1 MNTRYTGPTI
11 TAELGAL
18 PLNSALGR
26 NPLALG
32 RQIDVIDQIDGV
44 PVEDLLEQFGSP
56 LFVLSETT
64 LRARAD
70 RMRKAFRSIHPR
82 SEFGWSFKTNPLD
95 AVCGVMKSEG
105 WMAEVVSSYEY
116 AKARRMGY
124 EGREIIF
131 NGPYK
136 RRDTLET
143 ALREGALVQI
153 DNWEELANIESVAAE
168 LGGVHNVGVRVQI
181 ATGYAPTWSKFGFPF
196 ASGEALQAALRVIRH
211 PHLKLHTLHSHIG
224 TYLLDPRAYSVA
236 TQVLLGLREL
246 LREETGHLAEC
257 INLGGGFPSDSLLH
271 GMVGPAAAVIPPI
284 EAYAEA
290 IASEIRRLP
299 ARQRPLL
306 RLETGRHLCDNAG
319 FLLARVVGRKNM
331 ATDAPGA
338 AGGKVGYILDA
349 GVNLHYTA
357 AWFAIQAAPARSIDG
372 ALEPARLMGDLC
384 MEIDVIREEVL
395 LPRLQ
400 VGDALVMH
408 PVGAYNFNQSMD
420 FIHLRPAVVMID
432 PKGRAHPVRKREQI
446 EDFAQLEQLPAH
458 LAGK

>member
-1 MNTRYTGPTI
+1 MNTRYQGPTI
-11 TAELGAL
+11 TSELGAL

-32 RQIDVIDQIDGV
+32 RQIEAIERIDGV
-44 PVEDLLEQFGSP
+44 PVEDLLERFGSP
-56 LFVLSETT
+56 LFVLSEAT

-70 RMRKAFRSIHPR
+70 RMRRAFRSIHPR
-82 SEFGWSFKTNPLD
+82 TEFGWSFKTNPLD

-116 AKARRMGY
+116 ARARHLGY

-136 RRDTLET
+136 RRDTLEL

-153 DNWEELANIESVAAE
+153 DNWEELANVESVAAAR
-168 LGGVHNVGVRVQI
+168 GGVHEVGIRVQI

-211 PHLKLHTLHSHIG
+211 PNLKLHTLHCHIG

-257 INLGGGFPSDSLLH
+257 INLGGGLPSDSLLH
-271 GMVGPAAAVIPPI
+271 GMAGPAAAVVPPV

-290 IASEIRRLP
+290 IAAEIKRLP
-299 ARQRPLL
+299 ARQRPIL
-306 RLETGRHLCDNAG
+306 RLENGRHLCDNAG
-319 FLLARVVGRKNM
+319 FLLTTVVGRKNM
-331 ATDAPGA
+331 ATAA
-338 AGGKVGYILDA
+338 AGPPEGKVGYILDA
-349 GVNLHYTA
+349 GINLLYTA
-357 AWFAIQAAPARSIDG
+357 AWFAIQAAPARTIDG

-400 VGDALVMH
+400 VGDALVLH

-420 FIHLRPAVVMID
+420 FIHLRPAVAMID
-432 PKGRAHPVRKREQI
+432 PKGQPHLVRQREQL
-446 EDFAQLEQLPAH
+446 EDFARLEQLPPH